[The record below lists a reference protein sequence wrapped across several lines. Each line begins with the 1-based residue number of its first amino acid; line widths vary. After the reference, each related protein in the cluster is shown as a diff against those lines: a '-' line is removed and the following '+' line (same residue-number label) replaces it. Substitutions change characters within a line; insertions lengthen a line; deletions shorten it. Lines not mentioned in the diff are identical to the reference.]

1 MPVTV
6 QQILNMKCMQI
17 TGNGRCNQ
25 PKFAWKNFVKS
36 QIKRTSLRFIR
47 LEINK
52 TGITVVI

>member
-17 TGNGRCNQ
+17 TGNGRRNQ

-36 QIKRTSLRFIR
+36 QIKQTFLTKVSTIDKIR
-47 LEINK
+47 NQ
-52 TGITVVI
+52 